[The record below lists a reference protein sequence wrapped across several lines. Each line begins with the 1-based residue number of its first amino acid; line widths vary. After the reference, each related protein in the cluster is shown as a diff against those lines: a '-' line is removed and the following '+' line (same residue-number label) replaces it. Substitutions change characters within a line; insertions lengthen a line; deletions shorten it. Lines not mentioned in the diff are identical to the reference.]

1 MAKGTRITV
10 DLGSEELLKAI
21 KIAAIERGKSI
32 REITTEAFREWLER
46 REALEDKED
55 LKAMMEAESEYRK
68 TGGRLFDDIVK
79 DLGKEEFRMSCL
91 SEPSLM
97 KIWDNSEDA
106 LYDNL

>member
-32 REITTEAFREWLER
+32 REITTEAFREWLEK

-68 TGGRLFDDIVK
+68 TGGRLFEEVVK
-79 DLGKEEFRMSCL
+79 ELEKE
-91 SEPSLM
+91 
-97 KIWDNSEDA
+97 A
-106 LYDNL
+106 